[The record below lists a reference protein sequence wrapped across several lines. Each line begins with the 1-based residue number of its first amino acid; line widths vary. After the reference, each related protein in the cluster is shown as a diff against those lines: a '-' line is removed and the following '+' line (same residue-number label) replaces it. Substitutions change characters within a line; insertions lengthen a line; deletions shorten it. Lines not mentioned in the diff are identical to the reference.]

1 MNCPIDES
9 NRVTLLGDAAHVIPP
24 FAGVGVNIAM
34 HDADDLAQALEKIVV
49 EGVDIETALEEYEEI
64 MMQRAGKN
72 AELTAG
78 NQGQF
83 FGGESL
89 DKTMEFLKSVFG
101 G

>member
-1 MNCPIDES
+1 
-9 NRVTLLGDAAHVIPP
+9 
-24 FAGVGVNIAM
+24 M
-34 HDADDLAQALEKIVV
+34 HDAYDLAQALEKIVV

-83 FGGESL
+83 FGGDGL
-89 DKTMEFLKSVFG
+89 DKTVEFLKSVFG